1 MSYKALRVSSLV
13 ALVFCPYRS
22 GCLPLTL
29 KPYLYDTSACVDM
42 VSSDGVE
49 PVPTASNVGFRVQ
62 KDTLNVYG
70 SSVNPIAVYLSGD
83 KW

>member
-1 MSYKALRVSSLV
+1 
-13 ALVFCPYRS
+13 
-22 GCLPLTL
+22 
-29 KPYLYDTSACVDM
+29 M

-70 SSVNPIAVYLSGD
+70 SSVNPTAVY
-83 KW
+83 